1 QNYNAIYANSDI
13 QISGNAKIAE
23 CRSDASNS
31 IFSDEGDIQISGSA
45 DITANGYY
53 GIQAGVWGGPLGN
66 ITISDNAKV
75 NSTSTADFGI
85 YATEKM
91 IILDNADVDANG
103 YLVGLDGDAGIE

>member
-1 QNYNAIYANSDI
+1 M
-13 QISGNAKIAE
+13 
-23 CRSDASNS
+23 
-31 IFSDEGDIQISGSA
+31 
-45 DITANGYY
+45 
-53 GIQAGVWGGPLGN
+53 GN

-103 YLVGLDGDAGIE
+103 YLVGLDGDAGIEISGGTVDAHAQTQHGMTTWGRRYYHRRGRGGNRQHTDP